1 MKKVLIITEKLS
13 TACKL
18 AANAPFLGK
27 FYVNNTIL
35 TDEYLTKNET
45 KVYAAVNKTYTLE
58 NNNYIISYASGHLVE
73 LYHASDYNPLYK
85 NWKNIPEGFY
95 PEEFRFKVKKEQG
108 KLFKHLKSL
117 MNSPNVDYI
126 ICATDADR
134 EGENIFAL
142 IYYLSGCKKKVKRLW
157 LDSYTPEKIEQAFKN
172 MKDWDAYQGLR
183 DAGYS
188 RMVADWVLGALL
200 TAHTTVKLGKGDII
214 SVGRVQTA
222 VLNEIVKREKEIK
235 NFKIKKY
242 YVITAKFKT
251 PQNEEYEGELLDYKF
266 DDKQKALSFLN
277 NLYKY
282 TTGIV
287 KEYKEREERET
298 SPLLYDQTSLQVDGS
313 KYLNFS
319 PDRTL
324 ALSQSLY
331 EKGFLTYPRTASRY
345 LTQSDYKDFVTA
357 INNLKSIYPFT
368 DKYSVSLQNK
378 RLFDDTKVDS
388 HIAIIPTTKFP
399 NLSQMTPDEKKLY
412 DLVVKRSIAINYPP
426 AVYKNQNAITV
437 VDEFKFASSGKIEIS
452 KGWKEV
458 YNFNE
463 RFTALPKLKK
473 NTTVT
478 IVSLDIKEKRINPP
492 PRYTEASILQFME
505 TCGKKIDN
513 EEIREI
519 MKDKGI
525 GTSATRAEIIK
536 RLKEV
541 GYIEIKKKVIYPT
554 EKGLKFVE
562 IFPIDE
568 LKNAEFTGEMEYK
581 LKEIEKEKLKK
592 EDFMKFLKKLYFEC
606 LRKLNNVQKR

>member
-18 AANAPFLGK
+18 AANAPFLGS
-27 FYVNNTIL
+27 FYVNNTVL
-35 TDEYLTKNET
+35 TDDYLTKNET
-45 KVYAAVNKTYTLE
+45 KVYAFVNKTHTLE
-58 NNNYIISYASGHLVE
+58 NDRYIISYASGHLAE
-73 LYHASDYNPLYK
+73 LYQASDYNPIYK
-85 NWKNIPEGFY
+85 NWENIPDNFY
-95 PEEFRFKVKKEQG
+95 PEEFRFKVKKGQQ
-108 KLFKHLKSL
+108 KLFNHLKKL
-117 MNSPNVDYI
+117 MNSPKVDYI
-126 ICATDADR
+126 ICGTDADR

-142 IYYLSGCKKKVKRLW
+142 IYYLSGCQKKVKRLW
-157 LDSYTPEKIEQAFKN
+157 LDSYTPDKIKHAFQN
-172 MKDWDAYQGLR
+172 IKDWKEYQGLR

-188 RMVADWVLGALL
+188 RMIADWVLGALL

-222 VLNEIVKREKEIK
+222 VLNEIVRREIEIK
-235 NFKIKKY
+235 NFKTKKY

-251 PQNEEYEGELLDYKF
+251 NQNEVYEGELLDYKF
-266 DDKQKALSFLN
+266 DNKQKAQNFLN
-277 NLYKY
+277 TLYRY

-287 KEYKEREERET
+287 REYRESEEREQ

-319 PDRTL
+319 PDKTL
-324 ALSQSLY
+324 AISQNLY
-331 EKGFLTYPRTASRY
+331 EKGYLTYPRTASRY
-345 LTQSDYKDFVTA
+345 LTKSDYKDFVVT
-357 INNLKSIYPFT
+357 INNLKSL
-368 DKYSVSLQNK
+368 YSCANQHPVMLQNK

-388 HIAIIPTTKFP
+388 HIAIIPTTKIP
-399 NLSQMTPDEKKLY
+399 NLSQMTPDEQKLY
-412 DLVVKRSIAINYPP
+412 DLVAKRSIAINFPP
-426 AVYKNQNAITV
+426 AVYKNQYAITV
-437 VDEFKFASSGKIEIS
+437 VDEFKFSSTGKIEIA
-452 KGWKEV
+452 KGWKEI

-463 RFTALPKLKK
+463 NFVSLPFLKK
-473 NTTVT
+473 NATVN
-478 IVSLDIKEKRINPP
+478 ILSFSIKEKRINPP

-505 TCGKKIDN
+505 SCGKKIEN
-513 EEIREI
+513 EEIREL

-554 EKGLKFVE
+554 EKGLKFIE

-581 LKEIEKEKLKK
+581 LKEIEKGKLKK

-606 LRKLNNVQKR
+606 LQKLKSKK